1 MLRLIAGLLA
11 AALFL
16 ILFLPVLAVLALI
29 GIKRPDVRERI
40 CRKLVNGEFRVI
52 SAVCGAHITVRGAEN
67 ISSGSALYVGN
78 HRSIFDIILVYPLL
92 PAHTGFIAKGS
103 LEKAP
108 LLPIW
113 AKFIGCLFFDRSDL
127 RAGLKMIQTATEMVQ
142 NGWNIMIFPEGTRKR
157 GPEELPLQEMH
168 EGSFRIA
175 MKSGCPIIPM
185 AIHNTAAVWE
195 GHLPWVRK
203 ADVVITFGEPILPA
217 DIPREDRKHVGQL
230 VSAKLTEMLQEVQ

>member
-78 HRSIFDIILVYPLL
+78 HRSIFDIILHNIQCLVTISRNAHNKNKALFSCFVTPLR
-92 PAHTGFIAKGS
+92 GIVGGISVNSQIS
-103 LEKAP
+103 L
-108 LLPIW
+108 I
-113 AKFIGCLFFDRSDL
+113 C
-127 RAGLKMIQTATEMVQ
+127 
-142 NGWNIMIFPEGTRKR
+142 
-157 GPEELPLQEMH
+157 
-168 EGSFRIA
+168 
-175 MKSGCPIIPM
+175 
-185 AIHNTAAVWE
+185 
-195 GHLPWVRK
+195 
-203 ADVVITFGEPILPA
+203 
-217 DIPREDRKHVGQL
+217 
-230 VSAKLTEMLQEVQ
+230 